1 MFQLVRRKLS
11 HDIALSIHD
20 GDFRNSQ
27 PNPIF
32 EVANFDRGNG
42 GFDGVADRGLV
53 LGLIP
58 MKSDSLML
66 DPRSH

>member
-20 GDFRNSQ
+20 WDFRNSQ

-42 GFDGVADRGLV
+42 GVDGVADRGLV
-53 LGLIP
+53 LGL
-58 MKSDSLML
+58 M
-66 DPRSH
+66 